1 MLVFFKNYLNNR
13 NQRVVLDNCNSDI
26 VPVLSGVPQGSI
38 LGPLLFVL
46 FINDI
51 YESIDEN
58 SNINLYADDTKL
70 WREINNYAD
79 CAILQKDIDSLHK
92 WCIVNNMKF
101 HENKCKVL
109 TVTNSKPLFMDVLP
123 FTTHPYTLGNIILDY
138 TSCERDLGVFI
149 NERFEWQDHHNHILK
164 KAYQMHG
171 LTKRNCHS
179 VFDRGKKRSLYLALV
194 RSNFEH
200 CSIIWRPVN
209 AVDTCK
215 FESLQKQAIK
225 WIHGEEAHR
234 YSDELYA
241 LRCKQV
247 EILPLQQLFDLNDLL
262 FFHKIVYNII
272 PVSLPNYISPYDGVS
287 RQRASHL
294 DHMSFVINFNTAVPL
309 HKVNCSNKFFKS
321 YFYRTLHARNKLPLS
336 IREIPSHVR
345 FKLKVKYF
353 LWSQVMIDSDL
364 YLG

>member
-1 MLVFFKNYLNNR
+1 M
-13 NQRVVLDNCNSDI
+13 
-26 VPVLSGVPQGSI
+26 
-38 LGPLLFVL
+38 
-46 FINDI
+46 
-51 YESIDEN
+51 
-58 SNINLYADDTKL
+58 
-70 WREINNYAD
+70 
-79 CAILQKDIDSLHK
+79 
-92 WCIVNNMKF
+92 
-101 HENKCKVL
+101 
-109 TVTNSKPLFMDVLP
+109 
-123 FTTHPYTLGNIILDY
+123 DY

-164 KAYQMHG
+164 KAYQMLS
-171 LTKRNCHS
+171 LTKRTCHF
-179 VFDRGKKRSLYLALV
+179 VFDRGKKRSLNLALV

-241 LRCKQV
+241 LRCKQA
-247 EILPLQQLFDLNDLL
+247 EILPLQQHFDLNDLL

-294 DHMSFVINFNTAVPL
+294 DHMSFVSISTLQCHYIKSIAAINF
-309 HKVNCSNKFFKS
+309 SNLIFTELYTHGTNYHLVFAKFPHTS
-321 YFYRTLHARNKLPLS
+321 DS
-336 IREIPSHVR
+336 SS
-345 FKLKVKYF
+345 KLKISCGVK
-353 LWSQVMIDSDL
+353 
-364 YLG
+364 